1 MAQDYASSIMGV
13 AIRVSRLTPTGA
25 IATGATASY
34 VTSKFVSLSFTP
46 EFEAGDEFTQKAADG
61 SVCSSLK
68 APDTLKRVN
77 ISIALC
83 DPDPEFTEIIAGG
96 TLLTKVDGAGPAVK
110 TVGWKA
116 PLVGID
122 ATPNGVA
129 IEVWSKA
136 VSGGKVSAAS
146 PYYHWIFPYAQMHIS
161 GDRVIENG
169 MMATNFEGWA
179 VGNATFSTSVTA
191 LTGTKPTPAWP
202 YTTESPIAYSRVDAA
217 PAVQGYNLVGAAT

>member
-13 AIRVSRLTPTGA
+13 AIRVSKLTPTGA
-25 IATGATASY
+25 IATGASASY

-46 EFEAGDEFTQKAADG
+46 EYEAGDEFTQKAADG
-61 SVCSSLK
+61 TVCSSLK

-83 DPDPEFTEIIAGG
+83 DPDPEFTETLAGG
-96 TLLTKVDGAGPAVK
+96 TLLMGSGTTAGK

-116 PLVGID
+116 PAVGID

-136 VSGGKVSAAS
+136 IAGGKTATGGAFF
-146 PYYHWIFPYAQMHIS
+146 HWIFPYAQMHIS

-169 MMATNFEGWA
+169 MLATNFEGWA
-179 VGNATFSTSVTA
+179 VGNAAFSTSVTA
-191 LTGTKPTPAWP
+191 LTTKPSPSWA
-202 YTTESPIAYSRVDAA
+202 YTSESAMAYSRTDAA
-217 PAVQGYNLVGAAT
+217 PAVQGYNTVGP

>member
-13 AIRVSRLTPTGA
+13 AIRVSRLTPSGA
-25 IATGATASY
+25 IATGANASY

-46 EFEAGDEFTQKAADG
+46 EFEAGDEFTQKAA
-61 SVCSSLK
+61 
-68 APDTLKRVN
+68 
-77 ISIALC
+77 
-83 DPDPEFTEIIAGG
+83 AGG
-96 TLLTKVDGAGPAVK
+96 TLLTEVDGADTK

-116 PLVGID
+116 PLVGVD

-136 VSGGKVSAAS
+136 VAGGKVSGINR
-146 PYYHWIFPYAQMHIS
+146 YFHWIFPYAQMHIS

-191 LTGTKPTPAWP
+191 LTGTKPSPAWA
-202 YTTESPIAYSRVDAA
+202 YTTESPIAYARVDAA
-217 PAVQGYNLVGAAT
+217 PAVQGYNLVGTAV

>member
-25 IATGATASY
+25 IATGAEASY
-34 VTSKFVSLSFTP
+34 ITSKFVSLSFTP
-46 EFEAGDEFTQKAADG
+46 EYEAGDEFTQKAADG

-77 ISIALC
+77 LSIALC

-96 TLLTKVDGAGPAVK
+96 TLLTVPGPPVKNVGWQAPAVG
-110 TVGWKA
+110 V
-116 PLVGID
+116 D

-136 VSGGKVSAAS
+136 VAGGKPATTANGGKFF
-146 PYYHWIFPYAQMHIS
+146 HWIFPYAQMHIS

-179 VGNATFSTSVTA
+179 VGNATYSTSIAA
-191 LTGTKPTPAWP
+191 LAGAKPAPAWA
-202 YTTESPIAYSRVDAA
+202 YTTEAAISYARTDAA
-217 PAVQGYNLVGAAT
+217 PAVQGYALVGA

>member
-1 MAQDYASSIMGV
+1 MGV
-13 AIRVSRLTPTGA
+13 AIRVSRLTPSGA
-25 IATGATASY
+25 IATGANASY

-96 TLLTKVDGAGPAVK
+96 TLLTEVDGADTK

-116 PLVGID
+116 PLVGVD

-136 VSGGKVSAAS
+136 VAGGKVSGINR
-146 PYYHWIFPYAQMHIS
+146 YFHWIFPYAQMHIS

-191 LTGTKPTPAWP
+191 LTGTKPSPAWA
-202 YTTESPIAYSRVDAA
+202 YTTESPIAYARVDAA
-217 PAVQGYNLVGAAT
+217 PAVQGYNLVGTAV

>member
-1 MAQDYASSIMGV
+1 MSQDYASSIMGV
-13 AIRVSRLTPTGA
+13 AIRVSRLTPSGA
-25 IATGATASY
+25 IATGAKASY

-61 SVCSSLK
+61 TVCASLK

-83 DPDPEFTEIIAGG
+83 DPDPEFMEMVAGG
-96 TLLTKVDGAGPAVK
+96 TLLMKTTKTIGWQAPAI
-110 TVGWKA
+110 GQ
-116 PLVGID
+116 D

-136 VSGGKVSAAS
+136 VAGGKYSGVD

-169 MMATNFEGWA
+169 MMASNFEGWA
-179 VGNATFSTSVTA
+179 VGNAAFGTSVTA
-191 LTGTKPTPAWP
+191 VTTGKPTPAWAFS
-202 YTTESPIAYSRVDAA
+202 TEAAMSFARTDAA
-217 PAVQGYNLVGAAT
+217 PALQGYVPVGTV